1 MGIVD
6 EKGVP
11 TEGCKAFLANPKHAD
26 INKIAKIYEP
36 RVITIPNEN
45 EVERYLPKQ
54 IKVLMWDGRL
64 ESKDVTWKDYDTNV
78 GNDNFLGGELS
89 SGEKVQVQI
98 IIDTQASNMIRN
110 GAFEEELCYWEVE
123 ASQGVKHEIRQEIA
137 EEFPFEAKNYFYF
150 SCKENLNLCI
160 KQKVEHVE
168 PGNYLFSL
176 EYLGDN
182 TTGVK
187 VWMYVKGGDA
197 EATADIFPTDSEWVK
212 HELAFEVKCTGDVE
226 IGIGVDF
233 PAMYGKVREVKLV
246 KEG

>member
-1 MGIVD
+1 M
-6 EKGVP
+6 
-11 TEGCKAFLANPKHAD
+11 
-26 INKIAKIYEP
+26 
-36 RVITIPNEN
+36 
-45 EVERYLPKQ
+45 
-54 IKVLMWDGRL
+54 
-64 ESKDVTWKDYDTNV
+64 
-78 GNDNFLGGELS
+78 
-89 SGEKVQVQI
+89 
-98 IIDTQASNMIRN
+98 
-110 GAFEEELCYWEVE
+110 
-123 ASQGVKHEIRQEIA
+123 
-137 EEFPFEAKNYFYF
+137 
-150 SCKENLNLCI
+150 

-168 PGNYLFSL
+168 PGKYLFSL